1 VAHFP
6 PVRPTPPATAS
17 DPVPS
22 AARLRPRRSRLVL
35 LLGAGAA
42 ILLAGLVWVIVAAV
56 GPGPG
61 SPAAQATVSAS
72 PKPAGPLARYRAT
85 GVRVARVAARPRGA
99 EVQWDPPSRAADVIA
114 FVVVAELDGRVQQEH
129 TVGSAGRSA
138 VFTGLRAGRRY
149 CFVVGTV
156 VEAANGQ
163 AGTASAPP
171 VCAVTG

>member
-17 DPVPS
+17 DPMTTG
-22 AARLRPRRSRLVL
+22 ARLRPRRSRLAL
-35 LLGAGAA
+35 LLGAGAV
-42 ILLAGLVWVIVAAV
+42 ILLAGLVWAIVAAA

-61 SPAAQATVSAS
+61 SPAAQATASAS
-72 PKPAGPLARYRAT
+72 PKIAGPLARYRAT
-85 GVRVARVAARPRGA
+85 GVRVARAAAQPRGA
-99 EVQWDPPSRAADVIA
+99 EVRWDPPTGAADVIA

-138 VFTGLRAGRRY
+138 VFAGLRTGRRY

-156 VEAANGQ
+156 VEAGGSQ
-163 AGTASAPP
+163 AGTASAPA
-171 VCAVTG
+171 VCAVID